1 MVFNVA
7 VCKSKRNAC
16 WDQLVE
22 TEAHCLSLL
31 WHEGK
36 VCTRGGLLA
45 CFIYPISIFGMQK
58 KQFDLLYIWRYAS
71 SSLSEAFLLYNR
83 TLPLLHVPDTTHFYE
98 PGIKRV
104 KLSLQ
109 HLKKKKKNQQRF
121 HQVLCWGDWQNIPSK
136 ISILAASPPW
146 SLDKAACVRK
156 ATQFELGG
164 HMRTWEHRL
173 WS

>member
-109 HLKKKKKNQQRF
+109 HLEKKKKINSDSTRSYVGEIGKT
-121 HQVLCWGDWQNIPSK
+121 
-136 ISILAASPPW
+136 SPPKYLFW
-146 SLDKAACVRK
+146 LPVPHDPWIKLPVWEKQHSL
-156 ATQFELGG
+156 
-164 HMRTWEHRL
+164 
-173 WS
+173 S